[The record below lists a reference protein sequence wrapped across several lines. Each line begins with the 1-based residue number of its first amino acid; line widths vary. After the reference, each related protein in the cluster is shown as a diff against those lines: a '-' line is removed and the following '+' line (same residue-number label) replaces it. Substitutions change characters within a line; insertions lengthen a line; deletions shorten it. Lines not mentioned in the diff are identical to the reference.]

1 MSTPAIAKSDHT
13 IGVGRPV
20 IGLRD
25 LFDLSIVVLAASLL
39 AWVMFVC
46 DAERPEMGGANLLLG
61 INGALAIA
69 GLVVAMRC
77 RHPILMTSFYFDFI
91 FLAIAPIQQ
100 IGVKFDP
107 IFSYENDFNAAL
119 VCCLTFTVTGL
130 IALLVCGRP
139 VRSTGR
145 LPSFLA
151 RSIYRA
157 PYYPLVLWTA
167 IAIAVGVVLA
177 FFGPLLL
184 TSRYELSQFV
194 ISTLDKS
201 GSLLLTSF
209 LSPLI
214 LIGSVIGLR
223 SALIKRERLW
233 IMAFFVLA
241 TLAGVITL
249 NPAVL
254 PRFRISALLVFALL
268 ALTRWNNT
276 RLLALFLAAGIAVSP
291 LLNAF
296 RTATSFGAEVRPF
309 ERFFA
314 HLDFDCFSLIVHVI
328 HYVGNEGF
336 SYGTNILSALLFF
349 IPRAIWPGKSEH
361 VGYYIFPQLRYYRD
375 VWTDNV
381 SSPPPAE
388 GYFAC
393 GMIGAAVFGA
403 LVWAGFV
410 VLERAARSAERDSP
424 LQLMACLT
432 PMYAIMILRGPFLV
446 GYSELLGN
454 YAALATAL
462 ALLHFKLQLA
472 PPHPGSART

>member
-1 MSTPAIAKSDHT
+1 
-13 IGVGRPV
+13 
-20 IGLRD
+20 
-25 LFDLSIVVLAASLL
+25 
-39 AWVMFVC
+39 
-46 DAERPEMGGANLLLG
+46 
-61 INGALAIA
+61 
-69 GLVVAMRC
+69 
-77 RHPILMTSFYFDFI
+77 MTCFYFDFI

-107 IFSYENDFNAAL
+107 IFSYESDFNAAIA
-119 VCCLTFTVTGL
+119 CCLTFTATGL
-130 IALLVCGRP
+130 IALLVCGWPTSGTR
-139 VRSTGR
+139 RSS
-145 LPSFLA
+145 SFLA
-151 RSIYRA
+151 RSIYRER
-157 PYYPLVLWTA
+157 YYPLVLWTA
-167 IAIAVGVVLA
+167 IAIAIGVMLA
-177 FFGPLLL
+177 FVGPLLL

-201 GSLLLTSF
+201 GSLVLTSF
-209 LSPLI
+209 LSPLV
-214 LIGSVIGLR
+214 LIGSVVGLK
-223 SALIKRERLW
+223 SALVKRERLW
-233 IMAFFVLA
+233 IMAFLVLVL
-241 TLAGVITL
+241 LAGVITL

-254 PRFRISALLVFALL
+254 PRFRISALMVFALL

-309 ERFFA
+309 GRFFA
-314 HLDFDCFSLIVHVI
+314 HLDFDCFSLVVHVI
-328 HYVGNEGF
+328 RYVGNEGF

-349 IPRAIWPGKSEH
+349 VPRAIWPGKSEH
-361 VGYYIFPQLRYYRD
+361 IGYYVYPQLRYYRD

-388 GYFAC
+388 GYFAF

-403 LVWAGFV
+403 LVWAGFA

-432 PMYAIMILRGPFLV
+432 PMYAIMILRGPFVV

-472 PPHPGSART
+472 PAHPGIARS